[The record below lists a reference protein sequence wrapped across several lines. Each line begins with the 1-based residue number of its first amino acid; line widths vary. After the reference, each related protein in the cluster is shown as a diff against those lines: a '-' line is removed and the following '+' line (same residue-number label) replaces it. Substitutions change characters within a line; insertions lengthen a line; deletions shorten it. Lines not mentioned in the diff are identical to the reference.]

1 MDINATRRASITRIP
16 HATPEATA
24 FDTAQ
29 SPVSRRSGAANT
41 EQERSSVEGRS
52 QLVPP
57 APARVQREASAGAAQ
72 EFDYDQVLA
81 DARNLLASYNR
92 EPDTSIEDVLR
103 DARKTF
109 DEIHRHLAALQTIKS
124 ENIQDVPK
132 ELLLEIGR
140 LLPPEVLR
148 NFAGAVPSAYNAIM
162 SNDNLAKVMRLQ
174 QNLLSSDRT
183 LQDARTQ
190 RDAHRTTM
198 KATPS
203 KPFAELQPHLQEL
216 KRLNELF
223 KAAVLAFSRAVK
235 LMDQELKAQSASRT
249 G

>member
-1 MDINATRRASITRIP
+1 
-16 HATPEATA
+16 
-24 FDTAQ
+24 
-29 SPVSRRSGAANT
+29 
-41 EQERSSVEGRS
+41 
-52 QLVPP
+52 
-57 APARVQREASAGAAQ
+57 
-72 EFDYDQVLA
+72 
-81 DARNLLASYNR
+81 
-92 EPDTSIEDVLR
+92 
-103 DARKTF
+103 
-109 DEIHRHLAALQTIKS
+109 
-124 ENIQDVPK
+124 
-132 ELLLEIGR
+132 
-140 LLPPEVLR
+140 
-148 NFAGAVPSAYNAIM
+148 M

-198 KATPS
+198 IATPS